1 MERPI
6 SSHDAVV
13 WLASE
18 SPRAPRRGRLGAT
31 RVRAVRHCCGD
42 ALGRGDGEQL
52 LRVEDAAEGRLL
64 EGLPDVDGAV
74 EVEGEAHL
82 AQAHGFGE
90 HALAFEDVDVGR
102 GGLEG
107 EGQLATGGEGCQVG
121 KARKD
126 LVELEDAQGV
136 FIHWIEL

>member
-1 MERPI
+1 M
-6 SSHDAVV
+6 
-13 WLASE
+13 ASE
-18 SPRAPRRGRLGAT
+18 GVAEGAETGQVGRDAGEGCAALL
-31 RVRAVRHCCGD
+31 GD

-52 LRVEDAAEGRLL
+52 LTVEDAAEGRLL

-90 HALAFEDVDVGR
+90 QALAFEDLDVG
-102 GGLEG
+102 GGRSEG
-107 EGQLATGGEGCQVG
+107 EGELAPSGEGCQAG
-121 KARKD
+121 KARED

-136 FIHWIEL
+136 FIH

>member
-1 MERPI
+1 M
-6 SSHDAVV
+6 
-13 WLASE
+13 L
-18 SPRAPRRGRLGAT
+18 
-31 RVRAVRHCCGD
+31 GD

-52 LRVEDAAEGRLL
+52 LTVEGAAEGRLL
-64 EGLPDVDGAV
+64 EGLADVDGAV

-82 AQAHGFGE
+82 AQAHRFGE
-90 HALAFEDVDVGR
+90 QALAFEDVDVGR
-102 GGLEG
+102 GRLEG
-107 EGQLATGGEGCQVG
+107 EGEIATAGEGCEAG